1 MAIDINIPSQ
11 VAQTITNGVTGTA
24 PSQDAVFDALA
35 LKENAINKGL
45 ANGYAPLNASTKI
58 DSSYLPSYE
67 ANCILRDLNFQTCK
81 PNPCGFFFSENSYFD
96 RVNHQPFGKEHVL
109 KIFRGK
115 AEIFNFW
122 EKARVGI
129 NKLQNEDWLL

>member
-58 DSSYLPSYE
+58 DSTYLPPYIMKFVDLPPVHYLNKDFPMIDVSIFHIAQNNYMPGSSYRF
-67 ANCILRDLNFQTCK
+67 NVCYCPRCCCT
-81 PNPCGFFFSENSYFD
+81 
-96 RVNHQPFGKEHVL
+96 
-109 KIFRGK
+109 KI
-115 AEIFNFW
+115 
-122 EKARVGI
+122 
-129 NKLQNEDWLL
+129 